1 MAPGGPAVRRA
12 AAGPRLA
19 GHLLPARCAGRW
31 RAPAATDLERFAEA
45 AELMEAETRRNG
57 IAVAGRRFRIV
68 RIERITL
75 MGPDGPEPPRAS
87 DFDAR

>member
-1 MAPGGPAVRRA
+1 MEN
-12 AAGPRLA
+12 
-19 GHLLPARCAGRW
+19 
-31 RAPAATDLERFAEA
+31 PAATDLERFAEA